1 MNVTPVYAPEIF
13 STRYDLLERKRIL
26 SEMNVIPDMRAYA
39 AGWTQLADEFQ
50 SIGLESNAEY
60 CRSRGTHYSQIAG
73 GEYIKLTDGPFAELL
88 EVTEA
93 EQVDAEAQRV
103 IAWVGEDELE

>member
-13 STRYDLLERKRIL
+13 SARYDLLERKREL
-26 SEMNVIPDMRAYA
+26 SDMNAIPDMRAYA
-39 AGWTQLADEFQ
+39 ATWTQLADEFQ
-50 SIGLESNAEY
+50 SIGLLSNAEY

-88 EVTEA
+88 EVTPA
-93 EQVDAEAQRV
+93 VAVAR
-103 IAWVGEDELE
+103 EDDGLE